1 MVAVF
6 IFVVF
11 LGVLDIGGPKSR
23 KDSTSYRIQHLFA
36 IFHWESNFFLLRV
49 PHPSLPL
56 RTPSN
61 NNNLWEKVTNLPL
74 ECIGFIDV
82 TYSNWTAISTNSRM
96 VITETTISL
105 PVKCGRPVNQRFI
118 NLYGVIVFNKRK
130 EPFGNTSRWF
140 SIYSPHAMTIQ
151 FGQIVLSSSK
161 DLIFSWSSSISLQS
175 AISTATALV
184 IILGTKR
191 SV

>member
-118 NLYGVIVFNKRK
+118 NLHGVIVFQLEERTFRK
-130 EPFGNTSRWF
+130 YFTLILN
-140 SIYSPHAMTIQ
+140 I
-151 FGQIVLSSSK
+151 LSSRN
-161 DLIFSWSSSISLQS
+161 DYSIWPNC
-175 AISTATALV
+175 TV
-184 IILGTKR
+184 IIKR
-191 SV
+191 FNILLIIVN